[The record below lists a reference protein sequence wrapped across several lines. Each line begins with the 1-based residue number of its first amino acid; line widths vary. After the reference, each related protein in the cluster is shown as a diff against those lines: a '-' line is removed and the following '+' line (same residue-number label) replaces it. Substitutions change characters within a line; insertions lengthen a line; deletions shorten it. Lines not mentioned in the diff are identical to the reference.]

1 MDATYTAIF
10 TIWCCGYAHFF
21 AFNHSRTP
29 DADAFSTFR
38 GWLSKG
44 VSAVEHIESLNIV
57 QTMVVFTR
65 GC

>member
-1 MDATYTAIF
+1 MRISLHL
-10 TIWCCGYAHFF
+10 TIPVLQMQTLFQLFKG
-21 AFNHSRTP
+21 N
-29 DADAFSTFR
+29 
-38 GWLSKG
+38 LSKG